1 MNTNTPTLFIT
12 TGETMRQQWD
22 EYSKVVPTTSPE
34 YEMLWESWYQKTNT
48 KHDDPNIVILK
59 EFIEDTKKTK
69 LCLENYTSKERAT
82 MHVLCDKI
90 GLYHKSTGKK
100 KTSRRLRITKPPV
113 WLWDFTEPNPFVK
126 RFQKDKPRM
135 KTEAELLEKLAKFV
149 CDFCDTTGKNA
160 NLFVSPYFG
169 NTVVCEHCL

>member
-100 KTSRRLRITKPPV
+100 RPVDDCELRNHLFGCGI
-113 WLWDFTEPNPFVK
+113 
-126 RFQKDKPRM
+126 
-135 KTEAELLEKLAKFV
+135 LLKQTLAHH
-149 CDFCDTTGKNA
+149 
-160 NLFVSPYFG
+160 S
-169 NTVVCEHCL
+169 